1 MKGKR
6 WRQRTTFEEFVAQAQ
21 PLSWGTRSE
30 MKLGKWFEWP
40 PDVFALSALL
50 LSYTGA
56 YRRAATPPKRHHWPD
71 KDWKST
77 AHDKATQ
84 WRNWVS
90 TGMKGTHPLSGYL
103 ECLEDLKSVEI
114 DRLYDPPEGEPW
126 NLFVILLEIHSI
138 ADEAMRGVGSVF
150 SPRVTLSIVESQA
163 ETDTGSEEL
172 SLFYLQAN
180 FLLALRG
187 SLSRLPKY
195 RGVVLPKA
203 RTPQIG
209 LTLRSFSNNLTFHQT
224 EVDVVWR
231 TFPWFNFDENT
242 VNLMIVP
249 WPFTVEAR
257 FFQPVSHP
265 RAGSQLGEDRYFHY
279 KPRPSSGLDVRALV
293 KVIKKS
299 EADVRR
305 IHALVFPEMAFTPGE
320 LKALKIELEKELS
333 PQHIPMIVS
342 GISQELKEDKLE
354 NGEAAEGVGDQEDLE
369 SITESELQERRHWT
383 LGPQAKGYNRMVLS
397 VYYAGRWH
405 DVTQD
410 KHHRWKL
417 DSQQIE
423 QYRLGGVLSGV
434 RNWWEAIHVARRRLS
449 VLSANPWLTICPLIC
464 EDLARLDPV
473 SELVRGVGPTLLV
486 ALLLDGPQLKQRWS
500 ARYASVFA
508 DDPGSSVLAVTSLGM
523 SLRSVIPGDVSEEAM
538 TQARESAPVVG
549 QWKDQEGNWYP
560 VRVNDVDEPVKLLTL
575 GARWESEAAF
585 DGRLDRDSSAVFVYQ
600 GMEDYELE
608 TNEDGTSVL
617 VRDEPSGR
625 SEDARK
631 KKLQTL
637 DMCELTLFT
646 FYVDALVDV
655 STEEDADRLFAWF
668 VESVDCTHLCP
679 TVDSR
684 CQRSDL
690 QQELIELMVD
700 SIGTRD
706 LLPREMPTPHLVFAV
721 QRVTNLVRDAL
732 DGSSSNGLLIFWKTL
747 KSRATECME
756 DVYERMAKD
765 LAGLEGDSEHT
776 GCHKSFSEDVA
787 NIADELNGRARATAE
802 KPTVTITS
810 WEVGRIL
817 LMSPLA
823 ALWAIHS
830 RLTTR
835 RRFGVLSSDE
845 ADLLEEIEEIVD
857 RRDYH
862 KTHIDW
868 RNAKRREK
876 GARA

>member
-1 MKGKR
+1 MTETEY
-6 WRQRTTFEEFVAQAQ
+6 RQRTTFEEFVAQAQ

-30 MKLGKWFEWP
+30 MKLEKWFEWP
-40 PDVFALSALL
+40 PDVFALSSLL

-56 YRRAATPPKRHHWPD
+56 YRRAAGPPENHHWPEEGWN
-71 KDWKST
+71 KA

-103 ECLEDLKSVEI
+103 KRLEDHKSLEI

-126 NLFVILLEIHSI
+126 KLFVTLLEVHSI

-150 SPRVTLSIVESQA
+150 SPGVTLGIVESQT
-163 ETDTGSEEL
+163 EIDVGSEGL

-231 TFPWFNFDENT
+231 TFPWFNSDENT
-242 VNLMIVP
+242 VNLLIVP
-249 WPFTVEAR
+249 WPFKVEAR
-257 FFQPVSHP
+257 FFRPVSHP
-265 RAGSQLGEDRYFHY
+265 RAASQLGEDRYFHY
-279 KPRPSSGLDVRALV
+279 KPQPSKGLNVGALV
-293 KVIKKS
+293 KVIEES

-305 IHALVFPEMAFTPGE
+305 VHALVFPEMAFTPGE
-320 LKALKIELEKELS
+320 LKALKNELEKKLS

-342 GISQELKEDKLE
+342 GTSEELKKDDSDESD
-354 NGEAAEGVGDQEDLE
+354 AA
-369 SITESELQERRHWT
+369 TESELQERRHWRP
-383 LGPQAKGYNRMVLS
+383 GPQAKGYNRVVLS

-405 DVTQD
+405 DVGQD

-434 RNWWEAIHVARRRLS
+434 RNWWESIHVFRRRLS

-473 SELVRGVGPTLLV
+473 SELVRGVGPTLLI

-523 SLRSVIPGDVSEEAM
+523 SLRSVIPGDVSEEA
-538 TQARESAPVVG
+538 TKKARESAPVVG

-560 VRVNDVDEPVKLLTL
+560 VRVNNVEEPVKLLTL

-608 TNEDGTSVL
+608 RDEDGTQEV
-617 VRDEPSGR
+617 VIEEPPGR
-625 SEDARK
+625 GEDARK

-655 STEEDADRLFAWF
+655 STVEDADRLFAWF
-668 VESVDCTHLCP
+668 VEAVDCTHLCP
-679 TVDSR
+679 AVEAPADQSE
-684 CQRSDL
+684 L
-690 QQELIELMVD
+690 QQELIELLVD

-706 LLPREMPTPHLVFAV
+706 LLPRELPTPHLILAI
-721 QRVTNLVRDAL
+721 QRVTDFVRHALNDAPPNRFL
-732 DGSSSNGLLIFWKTL
+732 GFWKVL
-747 KSRATECME
+747 KNRAMEGMEKVHDRMSVDLERLERDTE
-756 DVYERMAKD
+756 DRERCGCSFSDD
-765 LAGLEGDSEHT
+765 LAETVSELQRRADAGEG
-776 GCHKSFSEDVA
+776 KS
-787 NIADELNGRARATAE
+787 
-802 KPTVTITS
+802 TVQITDR
-810 WEVGRIL
+810 EVGRIL
-817 LMSPLA
+817 FMFPLA
-823 ALWAIHS
+823 VLWAIHS
-830 RLTTR
+830 RLSTR
-835 RRFGVLSSDE
+835 RRFGVLTSDE
-845 ADLLEEIEEIVD
+845 AGLLEEIEEIVD
-857 RRDYH
+857 KKDYH
-862 KTHIDW
+862 QTHIRW
-868 RNAKRREK
+868 RDAKRSEEK
-876 GARA
+876 AEIERGQKEAE